1 MWRRAFAKKNEEK
14 MFEFL
19 EKIGDHPNKQ
29 AVFQTLQE
37 LSHFG
42 LCRAH
47 AINLG
52 RLIWALAYQKAHNP
66 EQFWRAAL
74 RHCQGSYARWV
85 YWHESKLAGAVPAL
99 LEGNEVND
107 MITTGV
113 WSSPRFMPACTESRR
128 PGQIEFC
135 GLVANYRVFKSA
147 PRQYV
152 TFVTVGT
159 GNGRYLDVIVPHAV
173 SFHDHPVLWGLG
185 KLDYKNNSEY
195 VKIWKHKRLKLQ
207 DISHLS

>member
-1 MWRRAFAKKNEEK
+1 
-14 MFEFL
+14 
-19 EKIGDHPNKQ
+19 
-29 AVFQTLQE
+29 
-37 LSHFG
+37 
-42 LCRAH
+42 
-47 AINLG
+47 
-52 RLIWALAYQKAHNP
+52 
-66 EQFWRAAL
+66 
-74 RHCQGSYARWV
+74 
-85 YWHESKLAGAVPAL
+85 
-99 LEGNEVND
+99 
-107 MITTGV
+107 
-113 WSSPRFMPACTESRR
+113 MPACTESRR

-159 GNGRYLDVIVPHAV
+159 GNGRYLDVIVPHAI